1 MIREDQETGFRER
14 QDPLFL
20 HIPDTSREI
29 PSMEIPI
36 SFPANTL
43 QAGMKNGKDEKKTL
57 FLYTDGA
64 SRGNPG
70 PSAWA
75 YLILDEKGAT
85 LEERAGGIG
94 IRTNNEAEYHGLI
107 EGLRAALRHGGTKIS
122 VCSDSELVIRQMN
135 GRYRVSAPRLLP
147 LFHEAK
153 SVAGKFRTI
162 EYHSVPRE
170 HPVITRADRLC
181 NAVLDEEARR

>member
-1 MIREDQETGFRER
+1 
-14 QDPLFL
+14 
-20 HIPDTSREI
+20 
-29 PSMEIPI
+29 
-36 SFPANTL
+36 
-43 QAGMKNGKDEKKTL
+43 MKNGKDEEKTL

-153 SVAGKFRTI
+153 SVAGRFRTI